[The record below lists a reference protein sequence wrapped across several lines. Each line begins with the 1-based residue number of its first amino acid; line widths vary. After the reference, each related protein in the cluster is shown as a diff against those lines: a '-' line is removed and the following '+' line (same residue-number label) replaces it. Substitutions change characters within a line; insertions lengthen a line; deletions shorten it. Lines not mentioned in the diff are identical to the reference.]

1 MACSILGLD
10 AVIQRVGAEVTAFA
24 GEAPQADDI
33 TMLALRY
40 LA

>member
-1 MACSILGLD
+1 
-10 AVIQRVGAEVTAFA
+10 VIQRVGAEVTAFA

>member
-1 MACSILGLD
+1 MI
-10 AVIQRVGAEVTAFA
+10 RTVGAEVAAFV
-24 GEAPQADDI
+24 GEAPQGDDI